1 MTESTSTS
9 PSVRSITVRPA
20 IVADVRA
27 IMTLVNELAVKQ
39 VMLPRSPASV
49 IENIRDFHIAEVDGE
64 FAGCGALA
72 VTWTDIAEVRS
83 LAVRPELQKFG
94 IGRTLVD
101 ALVADAR
108 RLGLPRLFAFT
119 YVPDFF
125 KKVGFEVCDHEQLPH
140 KVFNDCTHCP
150 KFLACDE
157 IAMTRALDAKA
168 SPAKLFGKPQ
178 QAIPLPQRTAA
189 FAGPI
194 PARPVR
200 KARAAREPAR
210 PEDRRNP
217 PTAS

>member
-1 MTESTSTS
+1 MTD
-9 PSVRSITVRPA
+9 PADKPLPDRRITVRSA
-20 IVADVRA
+20 TVADARP
-27 IMTLVNELAVKQ
+27 IMTLVNELAVRQ

-49 IENIRDFHIAEVDGE
+49 IENIRDFFIAEFDGE

-83 LAVRPELQKFG
+83 LAVRPDLQKVG
-94 IGRTLVD
+94 IGRTLVE

-119 YVPDFF
+119 YVPQFF
-125 KKVGFEVCDHEQLPH
+125 HKLGFEVCEHEQLPH

-178 QAIPLPQRTAA
+178 RAIPLPQRTPS

-194 PARPVR
+194 PAQPVR
-200 KARAAREPAR
+200 KPRAQRPAGKLA
-210 PEDRRNP
+210 EDAP
-217 PTAS
+217 PPQGP